1 MKGILAIGVL
11 ALVLVGGYFL
21 MYVSSNASEQRLRIT
36 CKNQEKNAEQVMAN
50 GKNKV
55 QEGAFLQVGE
65 KTIQGRVGG
74 GSFAKSMTEAGITFP
89 TSTYEK
95 VMTVIEEFRN
105 KYEHEQTKLL
115 ALKTE
120 HDSLVVHP
128 FYSLF
133 IKNTS
138 PVEVVIV
145 TSSQAREAYETGLD
159 NDTNPYDNK

>member
-1 MKGILAIGVL
+1 
-11 ALVLVGGYFL
+11 

-55 QEGAFLQVGE
+55 RGVAQVNKAQEGAFLQVVE
-65 KTIQGRVGG
+65 KTIQGRIGG

-120 HDSLVVHP
+120 HDSLVIHP

-138 PVEVVIV
+138 PVDVVIV

-159 NDTNPYDNK
+159 NDTNPYNDK